1 MNIIVA
7 GLDYKIADIT
17 QREEMSFT
25 KTAMLEIYERL
36 LQNPDIYGSV
46 IISTCNRTEIYIS
59 CRDDKQLN
67 PFLLLGYNH
76 KHYLYRGDEAINH
89 LCQLACGV
97 KSQIWGED
105 QIITQVK
112 QSIAYARECRAS
124 DSILEVL
131 FRTAITAAKKVK
143 SLVDMKIPG
152 NSIGHKAL
160 EVINNYSEKIQEV
173 LVIGNGEIG
182 RLVST
187 LLLNA
192 GYQVTV
198 TLRQYKHGQ
207 NFVPAGAN
215 TIDYADRYLFMHK
228 CQAVVSATLSPHH
241 TVERNELEKM
251 PSYPKLFIDLA
262 MPRDIAPEVTE
273 MDGVT
278 CFNVDNICK
287 QEIENNHKQQLSK
300 IEAIIEK
307 NIQDFHKWIS
317 YRKSLNLLP
326 KTAPKE
332 AQIIAY

>member
-17 QREEMSFT
+17 RREEMSFT
-25 KTAMLEIYERL
+25 KSAMQEIYTKLCE
-36 LQNPDIYGSV
+36 NPNIFGSV

-59 CRDDKQLN
+59 CSDDKQLN
-67 PFLLLGYNH
+67 PFEILGYNLQ
-76 KHYLYRGDEAINH
+76 HYLYRNDEAINH
-89 LCQLACGV
+89 LCQLACGI

-112 QSIAYARECRAS
+112 QSIAFARECRAS

-160 EVINNYSEKIQEV
+160 EVIKNHSETIQEI

-187 LLLNA
+187 LLLGA
-192 GYQVTV
+192 GYRVTV
-198 TLRQYKHGQ
+198 TLRHYKHGQ
-207 NFVPAGAN
+207 NFVPIGAN
-215 TIDYADRYLFMHK
+215 TIDYTHRYQCMQNCH
-228 CQAVVSATLSPHH
+228 CVVSATLSPHH
-241 TVERNELEKM
+241 TVERGELEKL
-251 PSYPKLFIDLA
+251 PHHPKLFIDLA
-262 MPRDIAPEVTE
+262 VPRDIAPEVAE
-273 MDGVT
+273 MNGVT

-287 QEIENNHKQQLSK
+287 QEIENNHKQQLVK
-300 IEAIIEK
+300 IDAIIEK
-307 NIQDFHKWIS
+307 NIQDFHKWVS
-317 YRKSLNLLP
+317 YRNNLTVP
-326 KTAPKE
+326 KVSPKE
-332 AQIIAY
+332 ARVMAY